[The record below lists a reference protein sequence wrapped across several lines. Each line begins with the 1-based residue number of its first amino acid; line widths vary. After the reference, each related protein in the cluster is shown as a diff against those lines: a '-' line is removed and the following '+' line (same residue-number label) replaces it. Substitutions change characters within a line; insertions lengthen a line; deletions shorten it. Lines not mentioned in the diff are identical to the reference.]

1 MTSNIRN
8 VEARYSAGAATRRAN
23 LELVDDLEEP
33 TLSGRHA
40 SDGNI
45 RTVNHRKPD
54 EVTFEVLRY
63 RTATSPRGFVRY
75 IHIRPDK
82 SYRAWICDDCG
93 KPITESQFMTHAE
106 DEH

>member
-1 MTSNIRN
+1 MTSNIRH
-8 VEARYSAGAATRRAN
+8 VEDRYAAGARARQAN
-23 LELVDDLEEP
+23 LELVEDLEEP

-45 RTVNHRKPD
+45 KPTSHRTPD
-54 EVTFEVLRY
+54 RVPFDVLTY
-63 RTATSPRGFVRY
+63 RTATSTRGFVRY